1 MTWKNLYC
9 ESDHTTQDNLQIKC
23 NPYQN
28 INGMFQKT
36 RKKKEICMEKPKTPN
51 SQNNLEEKEQN
62 QRNHASRFQIYYKAT
77 VNKIVVL
84 AQKQVNGTEE

>member
-1 MTWKNLYC
+1 MACFKR
-9 ESDHTTQDNLQIKC
+9 
-23 NPYQN
+23 P
-28 INGMFQKT
+28 G
-36 RKKKEICMEKPKTPN
+36 KKKEICMEKPKTPN

-77 VNKIVVL
+77 VNKTVVL